1 MGPMKWSFVITKQ
14 RTMKEITVSTN
25 MHCTSCV
32 TKLSKVLDKMPKIH
46 HWRADLQSPSKTVT
60 VHGDVDETE
69 LRSLIQEAGF
79 QVTGHSATSYHHTE
93 TNHHQHRNS
102 GFWSDRKIWKRSALN
117 TLSCLTGCL
126 IGDFAMII
134 YLQVYHPAT
143 PMWLQMALAILAGLI
158 TSILFE
164 SIILR
169 IREELAWQKALK
181 MAVSMS
187 FLSIIAMEVVMN
199 TTDFMITGGKAQL
212 DSIGYWLAFIPAA
225 LAGFLTPLP
234 YNYYQ
239 LKKHNRS
246 HH

>member
-1 MGPMKWSFVITKQ
+1 
-14 RTMKEITVSTN
+14 MKEITLSTN
-25 MHCTSCV
+25 MHCASCV
-32 TKLSKVLDKMPKIH
+32 TKLAKVLDHSPKVH
-46 HWRADLQSPSKTVT
+46 HWKADMQSPAKTVT
-60 VHGDVDETE
+60 VHGDLSESE
-69 LRSLIQEAGF
+69 LRTFIQEAGF
-79 QVTGHSATSYHHTE
+79 QVTDTAAPASHHHHHHTA
-93 TNHHQHRNS
+93 HHDDPKS
-102 GFWSDRKIWKRSALN
+102 GFWSDKKVWKRSALN
-117 TLSCLTGCL
+117 TLSCLIGCL

-143 PMWLQMALAILAGLI
+143 PMWLQMGLAVLAGLI

-164 SIILR
+164 SVLLR
-169 IREELAWQKALK
+169 IREKLTWKLALK

-199 TTDFMITGGKAQL
+199 TTDFMITGGKAQI
-212 DSIGYWLAFIPAA
+212 DTIGYWLAFIPAA